1 MRTSPKAHPDIT
13 PLADVMARLRDPV
26 TGCSWDVEQ
35 DFASIAPFTIEE
47 AYEVADAIGRAD
59 MVALRDE
66 LGDLLLQVVF
76 HSRMAEEAGSFTL
89 ADVIAGITAKM
100 VRRHPH
106 VFGDG
111 AATPGWESIKAD
123 ERRDSGVHGAL
134 DGVALA
140 LPALMRAQKLQKRA
154 ARTGFDWT
162 DLDDVRAK
170 IFEELDEL
178 AEADTPDAVEDE
190 AGDLLFAAVNLV
202 RYHGVDA
209 EAALRRASAKFE
221 ARFRCMEAIA
231 GDAFAS
237 LSLEEKEALW
247 AEAKRRGL

>member
-1 MRTSPKAHPDIT
+1 MSDSARAIADIT
-13 PLADVMARLRDPV
+13 PLAEVMARLRDPE
-26 TGCSWDVEQ
+26 TGCAWDVEQ

-59 MVALRDE
+59 MPALRDE

-76 HSRMAEEAGSFTL
+76 HSRIAEEAGSFSLT
-89 ADVIAGITAKM
+89 DVIAGITAKM
-100 VRRHPH
+100 IRRHPH

-111 AATPGWESIKAD
+111 AETPGWESIKAN
-123 ERRDSGVHGAL
+123 ERKDAGAAGLL

-154 ARTGFDWT
+154 ARGGFDWT
-162 DLDDVRAK
+162 DIADVRAK
-170 IFEELDEL
+170 VVEELYEL

-202 RYHGVDA
+202 RHRGVDA

-221 ARFRCMEAIA
+221 ARFRCMEEIA
-231 GDAFAS
+231 GETFAA
-237 LSLEEKEALW
+237 LTLDEKEALW
-247 AEAKRRGL
+247 AQAKRRGL